1 MQNWSIRRIKG
12 LMRGRRALPVLVVS
26 LAFFFITVF
35 SLGQAF
41 GADSTRVPG
50 SENDPLVTASWVEAK
65 INERLRQLEGS
76 GGAGTRPPASEPVYI
91 TLPAPTYQL
100 VTVPSGRK
108 MLTGSGTEIILRSG
122 SARLVEGPGGG
133 LSDLTSGTNLSDG
146 DNIARDHL
154 LLSPKDDGRGIMA
167 ATNTI
172 FMVRGD
178 YNLE

>member
-1 MQNWSIRRIKG
+1 MQNWSIKG
-12 LMRGRRALPVLVVS
+12 LMRGRRALPVFVFS
-26 LAFFFITVF
+26 LAVLFIMVL

-41 GADSTRVPG
+41 SADSTRVPG

-76 GGAGTRPPASEPVYI
+76 GGAGMQPPAGEPVYI
-91 TLPAPTYQL
+91 TLPAPTYE
-100 VTVPSGRK
+100 VVSVSSGRK

-122 SARLVEGPGGG
+122 SAILVEGPGGG
-133 LSDLTSGTNLSDG
+133 LSDLTSGTNLSAG

-167 ATNTI
+167 TTNTI

-178 YNLE
+178 YNLD

>member
-1 MQNWSIRRIKG
+1 
-12 LMRGRRALPVLVVS
+12 
-26 LAFFFITVF
+26 
-35 SLGQAF
+35 
-41 GADSTRVPG
+41 
-50 SENDPLVTASWVEAK
+50 
-65 INERLRQLEGS
+65 
-76 GGAGTRPPASEPVYI
+76 
-91 TLPAPTYQL
+91 
-100 VTVPSGRK
+100 